1 MNSTNLHQQLL
12 QELKQMGVVAS
23 KPELANLAFFCQAL
37 AFSPNAHLANLAL
50 NLPLD
55 AQRENLIQRLRRFL
69 KDDTLSPGSLYRPIR
84 QHLFAHWTL
93 REVPLVMDRTDIED
107 RWSLLMLGA
116 VYKKRLL
123 PLCWQTLPYG
133 SSSAAEQMALLWQV
147 QKDLPKQVR
156 VHFYGDCEF
165 RAVEVQQLCRQF
177 QWHYQVGIKS
187 DTYFRRP
194 NSPWQTLSSLG
205 LREGERGYL
214 QGIYLSKQHE
224 YGPLNVIADWTTQQ
238 ESPRYWALDLAANA
252 QAYRRG
258 RKRYW
263 IEPTFRDWKSYG
275 FDLEG
280 SQIAERERLEVVLLG
295 MAMTTVWMIHVGDW
309 LIAHGAERLIA
320 PAEKSDY
327 SLFRLG
333 RDYVHRCGVM
343 NWRVPVGFEV
353 GGKEA
358 EVKLPSQIKTGKE
371 ANLSAAA

>member
-1 MNSTNLHQQLL
+1 
-12 QELKQMGVVAS
+12 MGVVAA

-84 QHLFAHWTL
+84 QYLFAHWTL
-93 REVPLVMDRTDIED
+93 HEVPLVMDRTDIED

-194 NSPWQTLSSLG
+194 NSVWQTLSSLG
-205 LREGERGYL
+205 LKEGERGYL

-238 ESPRYWALDLAANA
+238 ESPQDWALDLEANGE
-252 QAYRRG
+252 AYRRG

-275 FDLEG
+275 FDLEA

-309 LIAHGAERLIA
+309 LIVNGAAALIA

-333 RDYVHRCGVM
+333 RDYVQRCRVM
-343 NWRVPVGFEV
+343 NWRVPVGFAV

-358 EVKLPSQIKTGKE
+358 EVKLPSQIKTDQE
-371 ANLSAAA
+371 ASLSAAA